1 MESMDYW
8 GSLYMSYRIHWWRRF
23 CYDGE
28 QDSWVR
34 FHVYW
39 YGKCGKELWYFFY
52 CRACRQENGWL
63 RGTYINA
70 DGNFLTDS
78 DYDSGSDDSGSD
90 SGSDRRARLDME
102 TLLL

>member
-34 FHVYW
+34 FHVYR
-39 YGKCGKELWYFFY
+39 YGKRGKELWYFFY
-52 CRACRQENGWL
+52 CRACRQENEWL

-70 DGNFLTDS
+70 DGNVLT
-78 DYDSGSDDSGSD
+78 DSGSDDIGSD
-90 SGSDRRARLDME
+90 SDSDRPHED
-102 TLLL
+102 